1 MEINMGINYESRRS
15 LIRQK
20 KNNKKDTDIVFE
32 QGRGLTYFKKN
43 RSSMLLDDVLG
54 KEYKLAYAMFWKR
67 SRKVAAQKQS
77 RKDNFVGTTYHEPSI
92 NLPILPK
99 KKILIDPN
107 ISYDFQTQVRTACY
121 EDYYDAK
128 GFIAILNECHCC
140 ERHMRDRP
148 TTFGP
153 FTCSTKTFRYAH
165 KNCSCC
171 CRHLSRTICNDIY
184 S

>member
-1 MEINMGINYESRRS
+1 MEINYESRRS

-54 KEYKLAYAMFWKR
+54 KEYQLEYARFWKR

-77 RKDNFVGTTYHEPSI
+77 REDNFVGTSYLEPS
-92 NLPILPK
+92 PILPK
-99 KKILIDPN
+99 KKIIDPKKKIIDPN
-107 ISYDFQTQVRTACY
+107 ISYDFQSQVRTACY
-121 EDYYDAK
+121 EDYHEAK
-128 GFIAILNECHCC
+128 ECIAILNECHCC